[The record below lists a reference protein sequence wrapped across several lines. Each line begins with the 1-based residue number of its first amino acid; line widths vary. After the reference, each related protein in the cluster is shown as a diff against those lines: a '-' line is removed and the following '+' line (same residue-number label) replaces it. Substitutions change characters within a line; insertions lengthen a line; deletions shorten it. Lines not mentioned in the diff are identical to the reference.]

1 VTRKISLFWLVV
13 LTVIGV
19 NLLLQLV
26 VPYLS
31 MLITNRTEPL
41 PVPGALMVIYQALT
55 LIGVLV
61 YLAADEH
68 RLQAFWQPIR
78 SFMRGPEKARTTRDR
93 AMAAGRWAVLG
104 GLPLLAGW
112 IVYSGSLPATAAP
125 TSLRIAHP
133 TIPFEYQSLT
143 NPFRNPDGTVDPA
156 IIEEGRV
163 LFQINCRPCHGTPAN
178 GDGPMAYGFRL
189 RPANFSSEDTIATV
203 VEAYAFWRVREGGI
217 GLPNEGSPWDS
228 AMPAWA
234 AELSD
239 EQIWKIIAA
248 EYQIAGV
255 EPRRPESA
263 PGE

>member
-1 VTRKISLFWLVV
+1 MTRKLSLFWLVV
-13 LTVIGV
+13 LTLIGV

-31 MLITNRTEPL
+31 MVIANRTEPL

-55 LIGVLV
+55 VIGVLA
-61 YLAADEH
+61 YLAADES

-78 SFMRGPEKARTTRDR
+78 SFLRGPDKVRSPLDR
-93 AMAAGRWAVLG
+93 AMLAGRWAVLG
-104 GLPLLAGW
+104 AFPLLAGW
-112 IVYSGSLPATAAP
+112 IVFSGSRPATAAP

-143 NPFRNPDGTVDPA
+143 NPFRNPDGTVDQA

-203 VEAYAFWRVREGGI
+203 IEAYAFWRVRVGGI

-234 AELSD
+234 GELSD

>member
-1 VTRKISLFWLVV
+1 MTRRLSLFWMVI

-19 NLLLQLV
+19 NLLLRLG

-31 MLITNRTEPL
+31 MLIAHRDAPL

-55 LIGVLV
+55 FIGVLV
-61 YLAADEH
+61 YLAADER

-78 SFMRGPEKARTTRDR
+78 SFIRGPQAIRTPLDR
-93 AMAAGRWAVLG
+93 AIGYARWAVLG
-104 GLPLLAGW
+104 ALPLLAGW
-112 IVYSGSLPATAAP
+112 AVYSSSLPATSAP

-156 IIEEGRV
+156 VIQEGRV

-178 GDGPMAYGFRL
+178 GEGPMAYGFRL

-203 VEAYAFWRVREGGI
+203 IEAYAFWRVREGGI
-217 GLPNEGSPWDS
+217 GLPSQGSPWDS

-234 AELSD
+234 GELSD

-248 EYQIAGV
+248 EYQTAGV

-263 PGE
+263 ASE

>member
-1 VTRKISLFWLVV
+1 MTRKISLFWLVV

-78 SFMRGPEKARTTRDR
+78 SFMRGPEEVRTPRDR

-125 TSLRIAHP
+125 TSLRISHP

-203 VEAYAFWRVREGGI
+203 IEAYAFWRVREGGI
-217 GLPNEGSPWDS
+217 GLPTAGSPWDS